1 MRVVT
6 NAAFIQ
12 RNRTI
17 AQASFFFSIIVLA
30 GSFFLTTQYAN
41 EENGFIFNCLVVPAL
56 FSAMLFAVR
65 TSNKWIREP
74 VAWNAL
80 PEGLKGVSNDSVLYQ
95 YVLPA
100 EHVLISPRGVFVL
113 LPLFHDRPLVV
124 KDNDFRIPGGP
135 FGAIFT
141 FMRQEHIGNP
151 IARVNEAAD
160 VVQEVFDEHFPDK
173 DIEVQ
178 PVIVFTHPETKVTL
192 EGEQDVPV
200 VFALSKQNPSLKD
213 FVKSFDITEE
223 GTLSKEEID
232 ELDDIFIYE

>member
-30 GSFFLTTQYAN
+30 ASFFFSVQYGN
-41 EENGFIFNCLVVPAL
+41 EENGLIFNCIVVPAL

-65 TSNKWIREP
+65 SSNKWIREP

-100 EHVLISPRGVFVL
+100 EHVLFTPQGVFALV
-113 LPLFHDRPLVV
+113 PLFHDRPLVIEDD
-124 KDNDFRIPGGP
+124 KFRIPGGP

-141 FMRQEHIGNP
+141 FMRQEQLGNP
-151 IARVNEAAD
+151 VARAEEAAD
-160 VVQEVFDEHFPDK
+160 AVQEVLDEHFPDN
-173 DIEVQ
+173 EVAVQ
-178 PVIVFTHPETKVTL
+178 PVIVFTHPNTQVTL
-192 EGEQDVPV
+192 EGEQEVPI
-200 VFALSKQNPSLKD
+200 VFALSKQSPSLKD
-213 FVKSFDITEE
+213 FVKSYED
-223 GTLSKEEID
+223 GGSLSPEQID
-232 ELDDIFIYE
+232 ELDESYIYE